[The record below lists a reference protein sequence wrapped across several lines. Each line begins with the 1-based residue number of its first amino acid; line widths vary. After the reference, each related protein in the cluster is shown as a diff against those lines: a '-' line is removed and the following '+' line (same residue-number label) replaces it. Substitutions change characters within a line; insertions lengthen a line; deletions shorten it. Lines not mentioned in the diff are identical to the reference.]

1 MKLRAMMYVA
11 LAMGTAALW
20 CLSSAADMKFRMAPA
35 ETRAWPFEFLTE
47 PRIDIPTPQFF
58 RIVIDKHKRILVI
71 EDPFVQKFMLTPLPR
86 LDPLSPPPTS
96 PEQSRNLNHFRPPA
110 SYLSEAE
117 ILLLHPLETQVEKS
131 ER

>member
-1 MKLRAMMYVA
+1 MMYVA

-20 CLSSAADMKFRMAPA
+20 CLGSAADVKFRMPPA
-35 ETRAWPFEFLTE
+35 ETRAMPFEFLTE

-58 RIVIDKHKRILVI
+58 RIVIDQHKGILVI
-71 EDPFVQKFMLTPLPR
+71 EDPFVPMFMLTPPPR

-96 PEQSRNLNHFRPPA
+96 SEQGQNLNHSRPPA
-110 SYLSEAE
+110 PYLSEAE
-117 ILLLHPLETQVEKS
+117 TLLLPYLETLVEKS